1 MSHDQMA
8 MTSPVPSGPNATP
21 ADQLV
26 EWLRPATKVEDLGIP
41 VGIAEDL
48 MMRRVMVDRMTT
60 VGTAAAQLGISHGV
74 AESLAHSLREK
85 ALLEYLGANG
95 RDYRIQL
102 TELGQNLTA
111 ARMDSGRHVA
121 SMPVSLALYQWV
133 VNAQTVQIQVDRPRL
148 ERAFA
153 DLTLDDDLL
162 DQIGPAFVSGGA
174 MFLYGPAGTG
184 KTSLAERMNRL
195 YDDPVVIPRF
205 IEVDG
210 QLLTVYDP
218 SLHKALPD
226 QPAAL
231 DRRWVLCERPLVV
244 VGGELDLTMLDL
256 HYDPIS
262 GLHVAPIQ
270 VMANNGILVVDD
282 FGRQTVSPEA
292 ILNRWIL
299 PLSRR
304 IDFLRSSTGTKV
316 VVPFELKLVVSTNI
330 EPTAL
335 GDDAFLRRL
344 RNKIFIGP
352 IRDAAFA
359 GILEGSAR
367 HLGVDLA
374 DNACAHL
381 IRVARHALG
390 ELRPYLAVDFCELA
404 IGISRYEQ
412 RRPVLDRTM
421 VDRVAAGYFVHHTPA
436 NPSADRDGPLGDPLG
451 PRGPVD
457 TGMRRRAT
465 DPVLP
470 SMSSGR
476 VFRADEL
483 DQLAASLIVDDGT
496 G

>member
-1 MSHDQMA
+1 MA
-8 MTSPVPSGPNATP
+8 HEQTTTAPSPPSG

-26 EWLRPATKVEDLGIP
+26 EWLRPAARVEDLGIP

-60 VGTAAAQLGISHGV
+60 VGTAAAQLGISHAV
-74 AESLAHSLREK
+74 AEHLAQSLREK

-102 TELGQNLTA
+102 TEQGQKLTA
-111 ARMDSGRHVA
+111 ARMDGGRHVA
-121 SMPVSLALYQWV
+121 SMPVSLALYQRV

-148 ERAFA
+148 EQAFA
-153 DLTLDDDLL
+153 DLVVDDGLL

-195 YDDPVVIPRF
+195 YYDPVVVPRF
-205 IEVDG
+205 IEADG
-210 QLLTVYDP
+210 QLLSVFDP

-226 QPAAL
+226 QPGAL

-244 VGGELDLTMLDL
+244 VGGELDLAMLDL

-270 VMANNGILVVDD
+270 VLANNGILVVDD

-304 IDFLRSSTGTKV
+304 IDFLRSNTGTKI

-344 RNKIFIGP
+344 RNKIFVGP
-352 IRDAAFA
+352 ITDQAFA

-367 HLGVDLA
+367 HLGVELTED
-374 DNACAHL
+374 ACRRL
-381 IRVARHALG
+381 IALARHALG

-412 RRPVLDRTM
+412 RRPRLDRAM
-421 VDRVAAGYFVHHTPA
+421 VDRVAEGYFVHG
-436 NPSADRDGPLGDPLG
+436 GPPGRSDDQH
-451 PRGPVD
+451 RGAPEPVPNRTQVD

-465 DPVLP
+465 DPSLP

-476 VFRADEL
+476 MFHADEL
-483 DQLAASLIVDDGT
+483 DQLAASLTVDDGAA
-496 G
+496 